1 MDLGASCHF
10 AIGADA
16 WVDERAGDV
25 GCDDS
30 GGVFARSA
38 GAWRDST
45 RTVDDRECGRRRALN
60 CALLF
65 MVISH
70 ALLALAPSVPVVAL
84 ALFLEMFAGLLWNV
98 VAVSYRQ
105 RFIPDA
111 LLGRVNNIYRFFG
124 WGLLPF
130 GALAAGAIVVLAE
143 PEIGRALALRMP
155 FVVATI
161 GSFAIFVYAL
171 FWFKIDRK

>member
-1 MDLGASCHF
+1 
-10 AIGADA
+10 
-16 WVDERAGDV
+16 
-25 GCDDS
+25 
-30 GGVFARSA
+30 
-38 GAWRDST
+38 
-45 RTVDDRECGRRRALN
+45 
-60 CALLF
+60 
-65 MVISH
+65 
-70 ALLALAPSVPVVAL
+70 
-84 ALFLEMFAGLLWNV
+84 MFAGLLWNV

-111 LLGRVNNIYRFFG
+111 LLGWVNSIYRFFG

-161 GSFAIFVYAL
+161 GSFAIFVYGL
-171 FWFKIDRK
+171 FWLKINQK